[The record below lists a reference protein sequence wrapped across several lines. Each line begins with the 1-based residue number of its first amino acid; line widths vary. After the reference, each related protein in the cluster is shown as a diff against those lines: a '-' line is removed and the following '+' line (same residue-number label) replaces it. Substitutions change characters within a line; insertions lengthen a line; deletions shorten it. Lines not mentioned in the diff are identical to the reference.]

1 MDLPDANDSL
11 ACSTVSVSDDKT
23 VNIFGHKLISLCKEL
38 GVWIANGRLEPGRF
52 TFQSSNGCS
61 VVDYMYIIT
70 KPFNFKYVSKL
81 KILEPCQFSDHCA
94 MYLCYAYLYVFNW
107 VYY

>member
-23 VNIFGHKLISLCKEL
+23 VNIFGR
-38 GVWIANGRLEPGRF
+38 ANGRLEPGRF

-61 VVDYMYIIT
+61 VVDYMYIIR

-94 MYLCYAYLYVFNW
+94 MYLCYAYLYVFYW